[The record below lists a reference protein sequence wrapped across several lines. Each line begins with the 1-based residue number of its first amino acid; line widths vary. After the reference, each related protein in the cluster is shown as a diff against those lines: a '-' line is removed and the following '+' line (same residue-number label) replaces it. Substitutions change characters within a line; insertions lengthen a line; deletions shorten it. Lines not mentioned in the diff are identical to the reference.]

1 MLIIERFEG
10 NIAVI
15 EDDDNHLEI
24 DRNSLPDNAREGD
37 VLVKSGDAYKID
49 PEQTK
54 KRREKIL
61 KLQNSL
67 WS

>member
-15 EDDDNHLEI
+15 ENNDSRLEI
-24 DRNSLPDNAREGD
+24 RRDLLPDNAREGD
-37 VLVKSGDAYKID
+37 VLVKDGKFYKID
-49 PEQTK
+49 TERTK

-61 KLQNSL
+61 KLQNGL